1 MALTHT
7 PSGQVVSVLPLG
19 DRLAQATSS
28 AILKAGQLEV
38 MRVVLP
44 AGKSMR
50 EHQTPGEIT
59 VQCLEGTVHF
69 QSGGATHLLR
79 AGDLVHL
86 QPRALHARTPHKD
99 PWPRPPLGGG
109 GGRPGRGPRPPDT
122 RAAGCRPLAAMGWP
136 MWPPRACLVLRLWPE
151 APTPPPRAGRDSGP
165 MPLWRP

>member
-86 QPRALHARTPHKD
+86 QPRALHALTAVQDGYSWSGSFKDGWPSRDWRCSQGRHKGMG
-99 PWPRPPLGGG
+99 PLSRPA
-109 GGRPGRGPRPPDT
+109 RGCGVG
-122 RAAGCRPLAAMGWP
+122 AAGQS
-136 MWPPRACLVLRLWPE
+136 V
-151 APTPPPRAGRDSGP
+151 
-165 MPLWRP
+165 

>member
-50 EHQTPGEIT
+50 EAAQLASDRGLNCDPDGSGYAVSQSIPANTLVDKGTTVT
-59 VQCLEGTVHF
+59 VQF
-69 QSGGATHLLR
+69 QS
-79 AGDLVHL
+79 
-86 QPRALHARTPHKD
+86 Q
-99 PWPRPPLGGG
+99 
-109 GGRPGRGPRPPDT
+109 
-122 RAAGCRPLAAMGWP
+122 
-136 MWPPRACLVLRLWPE
+136 
-151 APTPPPRAGRDSGP
+151 
-165 MPLWRP
+165 

>member
-59 VQCLEGTVHF
+59 VQCLEGVVDFRLGREVRHM
-69 QSGGATHLLR
+69 R
-79 AGDLVHL
+79 AGDFLHLPGGAPHELTAVEDASLLV
-86 QPRALHARTPHKD
+86 TI
-99 PWPRPPLGGG
+99 
-109 GGRPGRGPRPPDT
+109 
-122 RAAGCRPLAAMGWP
+122 
-136 MWPPRACLVLRLWPE
+136 CLV
-151 APTPPPRAGRDSGP
+151 AG
-165 MPLWRP
+165 